1 MESRLTIQNI
11 YSIIEYMIRA
21 MKRGNMRS
29 RLTDHLIDAILHGEL
44 RPGDRIV
51 EGKLARQLQ
60 VGQST
65 LREALQELEH
75 RGLVTK
81 RENRGT
87 FVTKLT
93 TKDVEGIYA
102 VRLELEPLAA
112 SLAHSRLTPEH
123 AARLNHFVDMME
135 SARLRRDLFEIL
147 RNDLAFHQH
156 IWKLSDNT
164 ALERALNLVCAPLFA
179 FYLLRISSGAPAYD
193 FNKDAYDFSRDNQE
207 HYALLESLKKGAA
220 EEVRQSFR
228 EMIEGF
234 RVRHLRHVQSVENK
248 RDAMAVPEIQPA
260 RAAETPAAKEDLI
273 P

>member
-1 MESRLTIQNI
+1 
-11 YSIIEYMIRA
+11 MIKE

-29 RLTDHLIDAILHGEL
+29 RLTDHLFEAILHGEL

-75 RGLVTK
+75 RGLITK

-93 TKDVEGIYA
+93 TKEVEGIYA

-112 SLAHSRLTPEH
+112 SLAHQRLTPEQ
-123 AARLNHFVDMME
+123 AARLTHFVDKME
-135 SARLRRDLFEIL
+135 SARQHRDLIEIL
-147 RNDLAFHQH
+147 RNDLAFHQL

-164 ALERALNLVCAPLFA
+164 VLERALNLVCAPLFA
-179 FYLLRISSGAPAYD
+179 FYLLRISSDPVYD
-193 FNKDAYDFSRDNQE
+193 FNRDAYDFSRDNQE
-207 HYALLESLKKGAA
+207 HYALLESLKKGGPD
-220 EEVRQSFR
+220 EVRSAFR

-234 RVRHLRHVQSVENK
+234 RLRHLQHVRLVEGK
-248 RDAMAVPEIQPA
+248 REATEAQV
-260 RAAETPAAKEDLI
+260 TPIGTTEANISESPSLGD
-273 P
+273 